1 METFEFNN
9 LLERLKPYC
18 TSKRRYEEP
27 TSNGLTVIFDSKEA
41 LNIFR
46 TLIPEHGHAAFNDV
60 LFAILQLP
68 PSDIE
73 NTVVATCAS
82 YLNHF
87 CEGVPAMSLN

>member
-1 METFEFNN
+1 METFEFNS
-9 LLERLKPYC
+9 LLERLQPYC

-27 TSNGLTVIFDSKEA
+27 TSNGLTVIFDSSEA

-46 TLIPEHGHAAFNDV
+46 TLIPEHGHGAFNDV
-60 LFAILQLP
+60 LFAILHLP

-87 CEGVPAMSLN
+87 CEGIPTMSLN